1 MSFLGRQPIIHFVGD
16 GDNYL
21 NLGHEISK
29 SCVDPVREIQR
40 TPGEAPVK
48 NIGWLLEDSSII
60 WLQMVTSNSSELGIN
75 SFWRR
80 AVLKRLL
87 VNLMYSWG
95 RGTLGIYF
103 LFTFID
109 FVIFGL
115 FVGDS

>member
-1 MSFLGRQPIIHFVGD
+1 M
-16 GDNYL
+16 
-21 NLGHEISK
+21 
-29 SCVDPVREIQR
+29 
-40 TPGEAPVK
+40 K
-48 NIGWLLEDSSII
+48 NIGWLFDESSII
-60 WLQMVTSNSSELGIN
+60 WLQIVTSNSSELGIS

-109 FVIFGL
+109 FVTFGFL
-115 FVGDS
+115 FGDS